1 MQLIFKTFLAGAKPY
16 STTSGDEYLAL
27 LEKNENAICQ
37 GSFGVYL
44 ARKVVVENQELY
56 QPLIDIDGA
65 AGLEGHIKTESA
77 IQFAQTTLKALSNL
91 GTADHFKFL
100 ATGATGFRALSNLL
114 LNHSAYLAFVDW
126 MRFEMPHLHDLKP
139 TVETDNP
146 HQVFAYKGDPLHT
159 VKGLIDGH
167 STVIEKNLLTK
178 GVFTIDDYLQFT
190 AGKPDPGEII
200 SCVKWLLNGPIIS
213 DLKVLGPLGGRLKEY
228 QKISSDFNVNPFSYV
243 QLRSQIEPIG
253 LTAMQEMLTEKG
265 ILSKIEKRGK
275 NQAISFWGLPC
286 PVCGKIT
293 ANARAYPP
301 FYKLKCFNTNCEA
314 HNGMALH
321 RWSGIKKGGQGF
333 RTSKN
338 GFDLS
343 VPDKY
348 VSLEDARDLIAE
360 ELKNRDDALFIVTP
374 GVGKTYAALKAI
386 TDIGKDRIVIYGA
399 FNRDLQSEAYAKIC
413 ELAGH
418 SDGFFLLEPREQTCQ
433 RSREL
438 KNVTSMGFSPSEIL
452 CAGCEYRGS
461 NCQYYNQRREFAP
474 GVYFV
479 TLHMLQYLQD
489 QIPTP
494 DLIIL
499 DENLKAGLL
508 LEDSSR
514 DLEIKSVLKIAQG
527 ADAALIRQLLN
538 MIQLISTK
546 MVESASQA
554 MIINGRKLTQSDIK
568 ETTII
573 ELLAKCMNRSEEEVF
588 FSLTSLSNT
597 IDKLSRPS
605 LYRKGIDLNAV
616 NWIKG
621 LCSQSALSFVHIS
634 DKGDVKYSTKRITR
648 FGYHGTPIK
657 ILDATG
663 DASASSALVKR
674 KLKTVRAD
682 VAWNSC
688 RVHIKID
695 TSRKVMYRSK
705 KSDLKKLL
713 KEMLSHT
720 QAKRIMVATYM
731 RHEKQIL
738 KILETIDSTRDFM
751 GYHFIGPRGIN
762 TYQGCDAVLVIGL
775 PYSNLNSAAQ
785 DACILFPHEKD
796 ADKRM
801 DWAEACMQWDLVQA
815 IHRIRPVYK
824 ENVDIILAANSWPS
838 MLAKPDHVIDKS
850 QSTNWKELA
859 IKRLEPFVEAFGFLN
874 QDIGFLANVYVKS
887 KESIAKSFKE
897 KLEML
902 LQEINS
908 RFSEVKSKFTTSP
921 SVFKED
927 FDSGRCIGFKD
938 KGEFLKDM
946 KIKLILVIYM

>member
-1 MQLIFKTFLAGAKPY
+1 M
-16 STTSGDEYLAL
+16 
-27 LEKNENAICQ
+27 LE
-37 GSFGVYL
+37 
-44 ARKVVVENQELY
+44 R
-56 QPLIDIDGA
+56 
-65 AGLEGHIKTESA
+65 H
-77 IQFAQTTLKALSNL
+77 
-91 GTADHFKFL
+91 H
-100 ATGATGFRALSNLL
+100 
-114 LNHSAYLAFVDW
+114 
-126 MRFEMPHLHDLKP
+126 
-139 TVETDNP
+139 
-146 HQVFAYKGDPLHT
+146 
-159 VKGLIDGH
+159 
-167 STVIEKNLLTK
+167 
-178 GVFTIDDYLQFT
+178 
-190 AGKPDPGEII
+190 
-200 SCVKWLLNGPIIS
+200 
-213 DLKVLGPLGGRLKEY
+213 
-228 QKISSDFNVNPFSYV
+228 
-243 QLRSQIEPIG
+243 
-253 LTAMQEMLTEKG
+253 
-265 ILSKIEKRGK
+265 
-275 NQAISFWGLPC
+275 
-286 PVCGKIT
+286 
-293 ANARAYPP
+293 
-301 FYKLKCFNTNCEA
+301 
-314 HNGMALH
+314 
-321 RWSGIKKGGQGF
+321 
-333 RTSKN
+333 
-338 GFDLS
+338 
-343 VPDKY
+343 
-348 VSLEDARDLIAE
+348 
-360 ELKNRDDALFIVTP
+360 
-374 GVGKTYAALKAI
+374 AALKAI
-386 TDIGKDRIVIYGA
+386 TNMGKDRIVIYGA

-418 SDGFFLLEPREQTCQ
+418 SDGFYLLNPREQTCQ

-508 LEDSSR
+508 LEDSCR
-514 DLEIKSVLKIAQG
+514 DLEIKSVLKIVQG

-546 MVESASQA
+546 MVESGSQA

-573 ELLAKCMNRSEEEVF
+573 ELLAKSMNRSEEEVF
-588 FSLTSLSNT
+588 SSLTSLSNT
-597 IDKLSRPS
+597 LDKLSRPS

-682 VAWNSC
+682 VSWNSC

-695 TSRKVMYRSK
+695 TSRKVMYRSRE
-705 KSDLKKLL
+705 SDLKKLL
-713 KEMLSHT
+713 SEMLSHT
-720 QAKRIMVATYM
+720 QAKKIMVATYM

-738 KILETIDSTRDFM
+738 KILETIDTTRDFM

-762 TYQGCDAVLVIGL
+762 TYQDCDAVLVIGL

-785 DACILFPHEKD
+785 DACILFPNEKD

-815 IHRIRPVYK
+815 IHRIRPV
-824 ENVDIILAANSWPS
+824 S
-838 MLAKPDHVIDKS
+838 
-850 QSTNWKELA
+850 
-859 IKRLEPFVEAFGFLN
+859 
-874 QDIGFLANVYVKS
+874 
-887 KESIAKSFKE
+887 
-897 KLEML
+897 
-902 LQEINS
+902 
-908 RFSEVKSKFTTSP
+908 
-921 SVFKED
+921 
-927 FDSGRCIGFKD
+927 
-938 KGEFLKDM
+938 
-946 KIKLILVIYM
+946 